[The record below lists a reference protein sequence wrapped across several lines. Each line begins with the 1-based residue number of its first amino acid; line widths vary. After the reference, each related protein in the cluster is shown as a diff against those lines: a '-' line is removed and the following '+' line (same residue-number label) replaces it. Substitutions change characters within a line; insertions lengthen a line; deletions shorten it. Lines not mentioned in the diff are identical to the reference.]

1 MEDMAKDDNHVD
13 IFSNNDDN
21 NGDDNADADADK
33 KEKNLD
39 DEGVK
44 NQDNNNNPTISMTN
58 EPITNEDEDRD
69 WDDNHVDVFSND
81 DKDDEDEK
89 DNDEK
94 NESNKTN
101 DETKKKGGT

>member
-44 NQDNNNNPTISMTN
+44 NQDNNNHVVAVNK
-58 EPITNEDEDRD
+58 EDL
-69 WDDNHVDVFSND
+69 VDM
-81 DKDDEDEK
+81 KDFRAVAIILIFLNLYLEAEHRA
-89 DNDEK
+89 E
-94 NESNKTN
+94 EIEGLLS
-101 DETKKKGGT
+101 KGKI